1 MKHKGLAYNQAYD
14 AVKTRRKIIH
24 PNDGFIEQL
33 RKFERSLPP
42 SLKEVTHSLS
52 PQKTH
57 LRREFSMSGSP
68 TKQNKINI

>member
-1 MKHKGLAYNQAYD
+1 MKHKGLTYNKAYD

-42 SLKEVTHSLS
+42 SLKEETH
-52 PQKTH
+52 
-57 LRREFSMSGSP
+57 
-68 TKQNKINI
+68 